1 VESARPATLDDIA
14 DVLALARAGRSE
26 QEGQRGGLLWSA
38 RDARSE
44 PLDAALLALL
54 DDPTAHVVTGAID
67 DVVVG
72 YGIGLVELLRDG
84 AVHGVVTDLHVD
96 PEARGVG
103 VGEAMLRLLVAR
115 LTASGATTIDAHAL
129 PGAREAKNFFEAQG
143 FTARLIVMTHA
154 VTGDW
159 PDPEVPT

>member
-1 VESARPATLDDIA
+1 VESARPATVDDLGE
-14 DVLALARAGRSE
+14 VLALARTGRVE

-44 PLDAALLALL
+44 PLEAAVVDLL
-54 DDPTAHVVTGAID
+54 DDPAAHVVVGTID
-67 DVVVG
+67 GVVVG
-72 YGIGLVELLRDG
+72 YGIGLVERLRDG
-84 AVHGVVTDLHVD
+84 AVHGVVTDLHVH
-96 PEARGVG
+96 PEARAVG
-103 VGEAMLRLLVAR
+103 VGEAMLRLLVGR
-115 LTASGATTIDAHAL
+115 LAAAGATTIDAHAL

>member
-1 VESARPATLDDIA
+1 VESARRASVDDLA
-14 DVLALARAGRSE
+14 EVVALARTGRVE
-26 QEGQRGGLLWSA
+26 QEGQRGGPLWSA

-44 PLDAALLALL
+44 PVDDGLRALL
-54 DDPTAHVVTGAID
+54 DDPAAHVVVGAID

-72 YGIGLVELLRDG
+72 YGIGLVERLRDG

-96 PEARGVG
+96 PDARGVG
-103 VGEAMLRLLVAR
+103 VGEAMLRLLVGR
-115 LTASGATTIDAHAL
+115 LAAAGATTIDAHAL

-159 PDPEVPT
+159 PDPEVPA